1 MQNNIAMNQIL
12 ITKTLIEKEKNKF
25 KVIFILSIVFIIVF
39 ILSICYSIF
48 VIKKSENNSDYL
60 IGNYNIYKL
69 YSNNSNDNNDEVKN
83 LIFGTIE
90 IPKININYPV
100 FSDLSDENLKIS
112 PCKFYG
118 PNINEFGNICI
129 AGHNYDNNKFFSNLK
144 NLDLNDNIFLYNT
157 YNQKYAYI
165 IYQKYEVK
173 ENDLS
178 PIFKQSSQ
186 IKELTLVTCNN
197 INHNRLIL
205 KAKQTQK

>member
-1 MQNNIAMNQIL
+1 MNQIL

-25 KVIFILSIVFIIVF
+25 KIIFILSIVFIIVF
-39 ILSICYSIF
+39 ILIICYSIF
-48 VIKKSENNSDYL
+48 GIKKSENNSNYL

-90 IPKININYPV
+90 IPKINISYPI
-100 FSDLSDENLKIS
+100 FSDFSEENLKIS

-118 PNINEFGNICI
+118 PNIDEPGNICI

-144 NLDLNDNIFLYNT
+144 NLDLKDDIFLYNT
-157 YNQKYAYI
+157 YNQKYVYI

-178 PIFKQSSQ
+178 PIFKQSSKN
-186 IKELTLVTCNN
+186 KELTLVTCNN
-197 INHNRLIL
+197 FNHNRLIL
-205 KAKQTQK
+205 KANQTQK